1 MVLLK
6 DGWVVQSKN
15 FSQYY
20 NLGNPITTVK
30 RLSEWASDEL
40 IYLDISRDTKYDIKR
55 DDQNYPNRKSFLEII
70 QDISKV
76 AHMPLTIGGKIKSI
90 DDIKKR
96 LKLGADKVSIN
107 THGFKNLDFEIF
119 HKSFWFTMYC
129 FFC

>member
-96 LKLGADKVSIN
+96 LKLGADKVSL
-107 THGFKNLDFEIF
+107 THMVLKI
-119 HKSFWFTMYC
+119 
-129 FFC
+129 